1 MLKTSFGVFVISVV
15 VMLTLLDVNVAM
27 VMNVREFKAPVST
40 CFDPLHPYMDMVKN
54 VSRSVDVLVI

>member
-15 VMLTLLDVNVAM
+15 FMLTLFDVNVAI
-27 VMNVREFKAPVST
+27 VIEVREFKAPVST
-40 CFDPLHPYMDMVKN
+40 CFDPLRPYLDMVKN